1 MASSIALNPPFN
13 KSMCRSLFCSFRER
27 KRRGVTAARNVP
39 NSRGSRGGVPWGTP
53 WAGLAWACLGLGL
66 GWPPLSSVTSVTSV
80 KFCCLGLGWP
90 GMGLPGPGP
99 GLASVK
105 SRYFSYFR

>member
-39 NSRGSRGGVPWGTP
+39 NSRGSRGGGP
-53 WAGLAWACLGLGL
+53 LGD
-66 GWPPLSSVTSVTSV
+66 S
-80 KFCCLGLGWP
+80 LGWP
-90 GMGLPGPGP
+90 GLGLPGPGP

-105 SRYFSYFR
+105 FRYFRYFR